1 MASQRVLVT
10 YVAAQSFQ
18 SSDSWSHFLAALRSL
33 LPLRNLHWK
42 PASRPNLRTVQELDV
57 SLVPLD
63 SLRDEHTSQVPV
75 TLLEKPLLNLY
86 VLSCEDVETYKTIV
100 KKQIKDW
107 HTSVNQ
113 RKNQEWLIIHVARPD
128 SKNVDRKFFSMKGS
142 VLDKIKADFNTDKR
156 DRCVQLAWSMG
167 EQSPAVWADLI
178 GKSRMDSL
186 LHLTQL
192 YKQGEEEVKRS
203 EGQRHMPGWNFCTYF
218 ILKESLA
225 TSFEGVNLFED
236 ALQQYNEL
244 EATFMNVL
252 GEKNM
257 SWFGNLINPT
267 PKDDSL
273 PLLSPSKKSYR
284 ELILANTISVFDL
297 RVYLLARQ
305 SMLLNKLQQP
315 IEICRKAMLFLST
328 FGKRLREIEKALPE
342 HFVES
347 WIFSSALSVV
357 DQCDSWASSWPELE
371 GIALARYN
379 ANKGELLELAKS
391 QLDILGVKVGHLPP
405 KPPFSM
411 AIQTVTTTPGSPLP
425 ERNSSQQISKY
436 EVLLAVGD
444 SEAFYDLYC
453 TISNQTID
461 MYVKAGRR
469 KFALKLHGCL
479 AALDKHRGRLS
490 NALAIFSSLPAHYAP
505 HMWTSLESFMLSR
518 AIDTHTLLQKPR
530 DREWIHLLLAFL
542 RTYVNETSTE
552 PLISHNID
560 HYVTKLATA
569 LREVSEKLDSDLAH
583 PDHPVMALEISKD
596 VRCSQDEDLVYL
608 TVLIH
613 NHLPCDVDV
622 DEVGVVLVGEDTA
635 RLKFTGKFT
644 KLVPGKNCVTLT
656 CPTSSHG
663 TYVHESTEIQI
674 AHLHLQWNHK
684 GGGGTGMA
692 LTSRKRAVLV
702 HLPRNPESLD
712 VQLCLP
718 PNSLH
723 PLSGRVAALGTS
735 PRLHLIIS
743 SGRNDLAAASV
754 KLSAPAGITFDFV
767 NSRLHSKGA
776 GEIDVL
782 EDGISIFNV
791 PPKSNTIILVPH
803 SDVTRFRAIK
813 IDVSITYKTVRD
825 PALERTLRT
834 SKVATVALP
843 VAVNVEDFFRG
854 ERQVHPMLDGSIVL
868 RNTLVNRLFSRFT
881 ISTTTQQHVRIS
893 SARLLAPLGAQGVK
907 ILGCR
912 PSHSVM
918 TAVPDRPVSYIFC
931 IESDRGPVLDPL
943 ELVISYR
950 LLREEVEAL
959 VNKTVEDVL
968 HQLSQESEVG
978 TKIVQGIIEYLE
990 CDASWVALYNITGEL
1005 IIPTTLD
1012 VGGEAKEVFSSVQKI
1027 LSQPNPPSPSLG
1039 PWREMTIPVDVPKM
1053 NIVADAWIAVRPFP
1067 QTEDSP
1073 HSECP
1078 PIYAGQALSA
1088 TVCITTSLHWNDPD
1102 NKGQRY
1108 RMRYDVEERTK
1119 DWLICGRKRGD
1130 FVVQDKITF
1139 NVSLTLVPLHHG
1151 YISLPKADVRPLPL
1165 DGEENVPRVLPS
1177 SDTHQS
1183 HGAETVLVLPRGGR
1197 STFIVNMG
1205 TKRV

>member
-1 MASQRVLVT
+1 MENQRVLVT

-18 SSDSWSHFLAALRSL
+18 SSGSWTHFLAALRSL

-42 PASRPNLRTVQELDV
+42 PASRTRHV

-86 VLSCEDVETYKTIV
+86 VLSCEDAETYKTTV

-107 HTSVNQ
+107 HISVNQ

-128 SKNVDRKFFSMKGS
+128 
-142 VLDKIKADFNTDKR
+142 
-156 DRCVQLAWSMG
+156 RCVQLAWSTG

-178 GKSRMDSL
+178 GKIKDGLLAAFDHSL
-186 LHLTQL
+186 
-192 YKQGEEEVKRS
+192 KRS

-297 RVYLLARQ
+297 R
-305 SMLLNKLQQP
+305 

-328 FGKRLREIEKALPE
+328 FGKRLARNRALPE

-347 WIFSSALSVV
+347 WIFSSALSV
-357 DQCDSWASSWPELE
+357 LE
-371 GIALARYN
+371 GVVLARYS

-411 AIQTVTTTPGSPLP
+411 AVQTVSTNPSSPLP
-425 ERNSSQQISKY
+425 ERNPSQRISKY
-436 EVLLAVGD
+436 EILLAVGD
-444 SEAFYDLYC
+444 SEVYYDLYC
-453 TISNQTID
+453 TISNRAID

-479 AALDKHRGRLS
+479 AALDEHRGRLP

-518 AIDTHTLLQKPR
+518 AIDTHTLLQKSR
-530 DREWIHLLLAFL
+530 DREWIQLLLAFL
-542 RTYVNETSTE
+542 RTYVTETSSE
-552 PLISHNID
+552 PLISHDIN
-560 HYVTKLATA
+560 HYVTKLVTA
-569 LREVSEKLDSDLAH
+569 LREDSEKLDSDLAH

-596 VRCSQDEDLVYL
+596 IRCSQDEDLVHL
-608 TVLIH
+608 TALIH
-613 NHLPCDVDV
+613 NRLPCDVDV

-635 RLKFTGKFT
+635 RLKFRGKFT
-644 KLVPGKNCVTLT
+644 KLVPGKNYLTLT
-656 CPTSSHG
+656 LP
-663 TYVHESTEIQI
+663 EIRI
-674 AHLHLQWNHK
+674 AHLHFQWNHK
-684 GGGGTGMA
+684 GGGGGVVGEA
-692 LTSRKRAVLV
+692 LTPRKRAVLV

-712 VQLCLP
+712 VRLCLP
-718 PNSLH
+718 PNTT
-723 PLSGRVAALGTS
+723 LGKS

-743 SGRNDLAAASV
+743 SGRNNLVAATV
-754 KLSAPAGITFDFV
+754 IGV
-767 NSRLHSKGA
+767 
-776 GEIDVL
+776 GEIDAS
-782 EDGISIFNV
+782 EDGISIFSV
-791 PPKSNTIILVPH
+791 PKKSNTIILVPH
-803 SDVTRFRAIK
+803 SDATRFL
-813 IDVSITYKTVRD
+813 DVSITYKTVQD

-834 SKVATVALP
+834 SKVVTVALP

-854 ERQVHPMLDGSIVL
+854 E
-868 RNTLVNRLFSRFT
+868 RLFSRFT

-893 SARLLAPLGAQGVK
+893 SARLHAAQGIK

-912 PSHSVM
+912 PSHFCH
-918 TAVPDRPVSYIFC
+918 VSYIFC

-943 ELVISYR
+943 KLVISYR

-959 VNKTVEDVL
+959 VNQIVEDVL
-968 HQLSQESEVG
+968 HQLSQEPEVG

-990 CDASWVALYNITGEL
+990 CDASWVELYNITGEL
-1005 IIPTTLD
+1005 IIPSALD
-1012 VGGEAKEVFSSVQKI
+1012 VGEGTKEAFSSVQKT

-1039 PWREMTIPVDVPKM
+1039 PWREMTIPVDIPKM
-1053 NIVADAWIAVRPFP
+1053 NIVADAWIAVRPYT
-1067 QTEDSP
+1067 QTEESP

-1102 NKGQRY
+1102 NIRQRY

-1130 FVVQDKITF
+1130 FVVQDKNTF
-1139 NVSLTLVPLHHG
+1139 RVSLTLVPLHHG
-1151 YISLPKADVRPLPL
+1151 YISLPKVDVRPLPL
-1165 DGEENVPRVLPS
+1165 DGDENVPRALPS

>member
-1 MASQRVLVT
+1 MANQRVLVT

-18 SSDSWSHFLAALRSL
+18 SSDSWAHFLAALRSL

-42 PASRPNLRTVQELDV
+42 PASRPNLRTIQELDV

-86 VLSCEDVETYKTIV
+86 VLACEDAETYKTTV

-107 HTSVNQ
+107 HISVNQ
-113 RKNQEWLIIHVARPD
+113 RKNQEWLIIHVTRPD

-156 DRCVQLAWSMG
+156 DRCVQLAWSTG

-178 GKSRMDSL
+178 GKIKDGL
-186 LHLTQL
+186 LAAFDTAVQAR
-192 YKQGEEEVKRS
+192 EEEVKRS

-305 SMLLNKLQQP
+305 SMLLNKMQQP
-315 IEICRKAMLFLST
+315 IEICRKAILFLST
-328 FGKRLREIEKALPE
+328 FGKRLRGIEKALPE

-371 GIALARYN
+371 GVVLARYS

-391 QLDILGVKVGHLPP
+391 QLDILGVKVGHLPL

-411 AIQTVTTTPGSPLP
+411 AAQTVSTTPSSPLP
-425 ERNSSQQISKY
+425 ERNPSQRISKY
-436 EVLLAVGD
+436 EILLAVGD
-444 SEAFYDLYC
+444 SEVFYDLYC
-453 TISNQTID
+453 TISNRAID

-479 AALDKHRGRLS
+479 AALDEHRGRLP

-518 AIDTHTLLQKPR
+518 AIDTHALLQKSR
-530 DREWIHLLLAFL
+530 DREWIQLLLAFL
-542 RTYVNETSTE
+542 RTYVTETNSE
-552 PLISHNID
+552 PLISHNTN
-560 HYVTKLATA
+560 HYVTKLVTA
-569 LREVSEKLDSDLAH
+569 LREDSEKLDADLAH
-583 PDHPVMALEISKD
+583 PDHPVMTLEISKD
-596 VRCSQDEDLVYL
+596 VQRSQDEDLAYL
-608 TVLIH
+608 TALIH
-613 NHLPCDVDV
+613 NRLPCDVDV

-635 RLKFTGKFT
+635 RLKFRGKFT
-644 KLVPGKNCVTLT
+644 KLVPGKNYLTLT

-663 TYVHESTEIQI
+663 TYVHESTEIRI
-674 AHLHLQWNHK
+674 ARLHFQWNHK
-684 GGGGTGMA
+684 GGGGAGEG
-692 LTSRKRAVLV
+692 LTPRKRAVLV
-702 HLPRNPESLD
+702 HLPRNPESLN
-712 VQLCLP
+712 VRLCLP
-718 PNSLH
+718 PNTT
-723 PLSGRVAALGTS
+723 LGTS

-743 SGRNDLAAASV
+743 SGRNNLVAATV

-767 NSRLHSKGA
+767 NSQLHSTGV
-776 GEIDVL
+776 GEIDAS
-782 EDGISIFNV
+782 EEGISIFNV
-791 PPKSNTIILVPH
+791 PKKSNATVLVPH
-803 SDVTRFRAIK
+803 SDATRFRAIK
-813 IDVSITYKTVRD
+813 INVSITYKTVPD

-834 SKVATVALP
+834 SKVVTVALP

-854 ERQVHPMLDGSIVL
+854 E
-868 RNTLVNRLFSRFT
+868 RLFSRFT

-893 SARLLAPLGAQGVK
+893 SARLHAAQGVK

-918 TAVPDRPVSYIFC
+918 QTAVPDRPVSYIFC

-943 ELVISYR
+943 KLVISYR
-950 LLREEVEAL
+950 ILREEVEAL
-959 VNKTVEDVL
+959 VNQTVEDVL
-968 HQLSQESEVG
+968 HQLSQEPEVG

-990 CDASWVALYNITGEL
+990 CDASWVELYNITGEL
-1005 IIPTTLD
+1005 IIPSALD
-1012 VGGEAKEVFSSVQKI
+1012 VGEGAKEAFSSVQKI
-1027 LSQPNPPSPSLG
+1027 LSQPNPPSPSRG

-1053 NIVADAWIAVRPFP
+1053 NIVADAWIAVRPYT
-1067 QTEDSP
+1067 QTEESP
-1073 HSECP
+1073 RGECP
-1078 PIYAGQALSA
+1078 PIYAGEALSA
-1088 TVCITTSLHWNDPD
+1088 TVCITTSLHWNDSD
-1102 NKGQRY
+1102 NMRQRY
-1108 RMRYDVEERTK
+1108 QMRYDVEERTK

-1130 FVVQDKITF
+1130 FVVQDKNTF
-1139 NVSLTLVPLHHG
+1139 RVSLTLVPLHHG
-1151 YISLPKADVRPLPL
+1151 YISLPRVDVRPLPL
-1165 DGEENVPRVLPS
+1165 DGERDVPRALPS

-1183 HGAETVLVLPRGGR
+1183 HGAETVLVLPRAGR

>member
-1 MASQRVLVT
+1 MANQRVLVT
-10 YVAAQSFQ
+10 YAAAQSFQ
-18 SSDSWSHFLAALRSL
+18 SSDNWIHFLAALRSL

-42 PASRPNLRTVQELDV
+42 PTSRPNLRTVQELDV

-86 VLSCEDVETYKTIV
+86 VLSCEDAETYKTTV

-107 HTSVNQ
+107 QTSVNQ
-113 RKNQEWLIIHVARPD
+113 RKNQEWLIIHVVRPD

-142 VLDKIKADFNTDKR
+142 VLDKIKGDFNIDKR
-156 DRCVQLAWSMG
+156 DRCVQLPWSTG

-178 GKSRMDSL
+178 GKIKDGL
-186 LHLTQL
+186 LAAFNTAVLAR
-192 YKQGEEEVKRS
+192 EEEVKRS

-225 TSFEGVNLFED
+225 SSFEGVNLFED

-257 SWFGNLINPT
+257 SWFGNLINPA

-284 ELILANTISVFDL
+284 ELILANTISIFDL

-305 SMLLNKLQQP
+305 SMLLNKMQQP
-315 IEICRKAMLFLST
+315 IEICRKAILFLST
-328 FGKRLREIEKALPE
+328 FGKRLREVEMALPE
-342 HFVES
+342 YFVES

-357 DQCDSWASSWPELE
+357 DQCGAWASSWLELE

-379 ANKGELLELAKS
+379 AIKGELLELAKS
-391 QLDILGVKVGHLPP
+391 QLDILGVKIGHLPP
-405 KPPFSM
+405 KPPFLM
-411 AIQTVTTTPGSPLP
+411 ALQTVSTTPSSPLP
-425 ERNSSQQISKY
+425 ERNPSQRISKY
-436 EVLLAVGD
+436 EIMLAIGD
-444 SEAFYDLYC
+444 IEAFYDLYC
-453 TISNQTID
+453 TISNRAID
-461 MYVKAGRR
+461 AYVKAGRR

-479 AALDKHRGRLS
+479 AALDNHRGRLS

-518 AIDTHTLLQKPR
+518 AIDTHAVLQKPR
-530 DREWIHLLLAFL
+530 DQEWIHLLLEFL
-542 RTYVNETSTE
+542 KTYVNEPTSESLT
-552 PLISHNID
+552 SHDINE
-560 HYVTKLATA
+560 YVTKLVTA
-569 LREVSEKLDSDLAH
+569 LREASEKLDSDLPH
-583 PDHPVMALEISKD
+583 LDHPIMALEITKD
-596 VRCSQDEDLVYL
+596 TRCSQDEDLVYL

-613 NHLPCDVDV
+613 NRLPCDVHV
-622 DEVGVVLVGEDTA
+622 DKIGVVLVGEDTT
-635 RLKFTGKFT
+635 RLKFTAEFT
-644 KLVPGKNCVTLT
+644 KLVSGRNYLVLT

-663 TYVHESTEIQI
+663 TYVHESVEIRI
-674 AHLHLQWNHK
+674 ARLHFQWNRK
-684 GGGGTGMA
+684 SGGGAGDA
-692 LTSRKRAVLV
+692 LTSRKHAIPV

-718 PNSLH
+718 PNT
-723 PLSGRVAALGTS
+723 ALGTT
-735 PRLHLIIS
+735 PKLHLTIS
-743 SGRNDLAAASV
+743 SGRNDLATASV
-754 KLSAPAGITFDFV
+754 RLSAPAGITFAFV
-767 NSRLHSKGA
+767 NSELHSEGV
-776 GEIDVL
+776 GEIDTS

-791 PPKSNTIILVPH
+791 PSNSNVIISVPH
-803 SDVTRFRAIK
+803 SDATRFRAIK

-834 SKVATVALP
+834 SRIVTVALP
-843 VAVNVEDFFRG
+843 IAVNVEDFFRG
-854 ERQVHPMLDGSIVL
+854 E
-868 RNTLVNRLFSRFT
+868 RLFSRFT

-893 SARLLAPLGAQGVK
+893 SARLLSAPDAEQGAK
-907 ILGCR
+907 ILGCH

-931 IESDRGPVLDPL
+931 IESDRGPVSDPL
-943 ELVISYR
+943 KLVISYR

-959 VNKTVEDVL
+959 VNKAVEDAL
-968 HQLSQESEVG
+968 RQLSQESDVG
-978 TKIVQGIIEYLE
+978 TKLVQAIIEYLE
-990 CDASWVALYNITGEL
+990 CDASWVELYNTTGEL
-1005 IIPTTLD
+1005 IIPSSLD
-1012 VGGEAKEVFSSVQKI
+1012 VGEELEEAFSSVQKI

-1039 PWREMTIPVDVPKM
+1039 PWREMTMPVDVPKM
-1053 NIVADAWIAVRPFP
+1053 NIVADAWIAIQPPP
-1067 QTEDSP
+1067 QAEELPRSQLP
-1073 HSECP
+1073 S
-1078 PIYAGQALSA
+1078 IYAGQALSA
-1088 TVCITTSLHWNDPD
+1088 TVYITASLHWNDPE
-1102 NKGQRY
+1102 NKRQRY

-1130 FVVQDKITF
+1130 FLVQDKSTF
-1139 NVSLTLVPLHHG
+1139 SVCLTLIALHHG
-1151 YISLPKADVRPLPL
+1151 HIELPKVEVKPLPL
-1165 DGEENVPRVLPS
+1165 DGEEDVPRVLPS

-1197 STFIVNMG
+1197 STFIVSMG
-1205 TKRV
+1205 TKRRSISIL

>member
-18 SSDSWSHFLAALRSL
+18 SSDSWTHFLAAL
-33 LPLRNLHWK
+33 P
-42 PASRPNLRTVQELDV
+42 SRPNLRTVQELDV

-107 HTSVNQ
+107 HASVNQ

-156 DRCVQLAWSMG
+156 DRCVQLAWSTG

-178 GKSRMDSL
+178 GKIKDGL
-186 LHLTQL
+186 LAAFDTAVQAR
-192 YKQGEEEVKRS
+192 EEEVKRS

-305 SMLLNKLQQP
+305 SMLLNKMQQP

-371 GIALARYN
+371 GVAIARYN

-411 AIQTVTTTPGSPLP
+411 AIQTVTTTPSSPLP
-425 ERNSSQQISKY
+425 ERNPLQRISKY
-436 EVLLAVGD
+436 EILLAVGD

-453 TISNQTID
+453 TTSNRAID

-530 DREWIHLLLAFL
+530 DREWIYLLLAFL
-542 RTYVNETSTE
+542 RTYVNETSSE

-569 LREVSEKLDSDLAH
+569 LREVSEKLDSD
-583 PDHPVMALEISKD
+583 

-613 NHLPCDVDV
+613 NRLPCDVDV

-674 AHLHLQWNHK
+674 AHLHFQWNHK
-684 GGGGTGMA
+684 GGGGTGVA
-692 LTSRKRAVLV
+692 STSRKRTVLV
-702 HLPRNPESLD
+702 HLPRNPGSLD

-718 PNSLH
+718 PNT
-723 PLSGRVAALGTS
+723 ALGTS

-754 KLSAPAGITFDFV
+754 KLSAPAGIAFDFV
-767 NSRLHSKGA
+767 NSQLHSK
-776 GEIDVL
+776 EIDVF
-782 EDGISIFNV
+782 EDGINIFNV
-791 PPKSNTIILVPH
+791 PPNSKTIILVPH

-834 SKVATVALP
+834 SKLSTVALP

-854 ERQVHPMLDGSIVL
+854 ER
-868 RNTLVNRLFSRFT
+868 
-881 ISTTTQQHVRIS
+881 
-893 SARLLAPLGAQGVK
+893 LLAPLTAQGVK

-918 TAVPDRPVSYIFC
+918 TAVPDRPVSYMFC

-943 ELVISYR
+943 ELAITYR

-968 HQLSQESEVG
+968 HQLSQESEIG
-978 TKIVQGIIEYLE
+978 TKMVQGIIEYLE
-990 CDASWVALYNITGEL
+990 CDASWVELYNTTGEL
-1005 IIPTTLD
+1005 IIPSTLD
-1012 VGGEAKEVFSSVQKI
+1012 VGGEAQEVFSSVQKI
-1027 LSQPNPPSPSLG
+1027 LSQPNPPSPSVG

-1078 PIYAGQALSA
+1078 SIYAGQALSA
-1088 TVCITTSLHWNDPD
+1088 TVCITTFLHWNDPD
-1102 NKGQRY
+1102 NKRQRY

-1130 FVVQDKITF
+1130 FVVQDETTF

-1151 YISLPKADVRPLPL
+1151 YISFPKVDVRPLPL

-1197 STFIVNMG
+1197 STFVVNMG
-1205 TKRV
+1205 TERV